1 MSTTR
6 TYSPLPPMIPAGDIF
21 CANPRVLQ
29 EPDPCPHTYG
39 VRVGMC
45 AAVAT
50 EPCRPTA
57 CIPAA
62 PFRHTPYRFR
72 PRQTTTVWR
81 NLPQHQRTP
90 SSHTFSAKEKDSETG
105 FSYFGSRYYSS
116 DLSIWLSVD
125 PMSDK
130 YPSLSPYV
138 YCADNPVKLVDPNG
152 EEISPIYD
160 TYGNFLGTDDEGL
173 TGKAIVMKKE
183 NFKQGMSH
191 KDALSNNLGSK
202 GLVDE
207 DAHKKLLEHY
217 SGLKERPDYDGYLTK
232 AEADAWWRGK
242 SGQPL
247 YVDQSKIELPGI
259 TTQSFVDEGKNYI
272 YKNFIV
278 NLNNTGKVYGTLKLT
293 LINEKTGEVHI
304 GGPNYM
310 DKYDFKMDGR
320 RFRDFATRVGRP
332 GGENDGKDFL
342 IYGYGHATVP
352 VVTQKKK

>member
-1 MSTTR
+1 MNQHFTHTV
-6 TYSPLPPMIPAGDIF
+6 SPFPKLFAD
-21 CANPRVLQ
+21 N
-29 EPDPCPHTYG
+29 
-39 VRVGMC
+39 
-45 AAVAT
+45 
-50 EPCRPTA
+50 
-57 CIPAA
+57 
-62 PFRHTPYRFR
+62 
-72 PRQTTTVWR
+72 
-81 NLPQHQRTP
+81 
-90 SSHTFSAKEKDSETG
+90 HTFSAKERDLETG
-105 FSYFGSRYYSS
+105 LSYFGARYYSS

-125 PMSDK
+125 PQAAK

-152 EEISPIYD
+152 EEINPIYD
-160 TYGNFLGTDDEGL
+160 THGNFLGTDDEGL

-207 DAHKKLLEHY
+207 DAQKKLLEHY

-278 NLNNTGKVYGTLKLT
+278 NVNNTGKVYGTLKLT
-293 LINEKTGEVHI
+293 LIDEKTGEVHI
-304 GGPNYM
+304 GGPNHM

-352 VVTQKKK
+352 VVTPKKK